1 MNREFLFDPRMLIG
15 PPWKCCPE
23 CGNEELG
30 TLDISEYAIHRR
42 CRNCLHT
49 PPSETLPPV
58 PKKVV
63 YVDQLVYSEIAK
75 VLDPIW
81 GEERPGD
88 RDRWLRIFDA
98 LERALKLQLI
108 VCPESQIHEQE
119 SVVHKHAVV
128 LRRLYQ
134 HFAAGTRFEFP
145 TRVHAIQLSKALR
158 VKLEGRDV
166 DYDDIDRREVV
177 SGSLDGWS
185 PRVQLHVDFAG
196 YPDPELLSRA
206 ASDSGQA
213 FAAIFERCGEEK
225 RSFDEVYRLERLV
238 HAQLTVALL
247 SEYFAAMADAAAGRA
262 QFTEVIWNPRLEL
275 DAALGLITIAEAHG
289 MERPQA
295 VEYVLEFMTT
305 EEALSAPS
313 NEISSYLMAGL
324 ARRAATGQ
332 RRPPSRG
339 MWNDIKVVSAFLPYC
354 DAMFLDRECASLLRE
369 ESLRSWVARYPVPIF
384 TAATG
389 GEFVA
394 YLEELEEQAG
404 SEHASRVRSVYGE
417 DWLTPYRTMLEHERE
432 RQEE

>member
-1 MNREFLFDPRMLIG
+1 MLIG

-30 TLDISEYAIHRR
+30 TVDISEYTIHRR
-42 CRNCLHT
+42 CRDCLHT

-63 YVDQLVYSEIAK
+63 YLDQLVYSEIAK
-75 VLDPIW
+75 ALDPIW
-81 GEERPGD
+81 REERPVD

-98 LERALKLQLI
+98 LDRALKLQLI

-119 SVVHKHAVV
+119 SVVHEHEIV

-134 HFAAGTRFEFP
+134 HFAAGTSFEFP

-177 SGSLDGWS
+177 RGSLDGWI

-196 YPDPELLSRA
+196 YPDPALLSRA
-206 ASDSGQA
+206 ADDSGQA
-213 FAAIFERCGEEK
+213 FAAIFKRWAREK
-225 RSFDEVYRLERLV
+225 PSFDEVYQLERLG
-238 HAQLTVALL
+238 HALTILL
-247 SEYFAAMADAAAGRA
+247 RLREYAEAIRA
-262 QFTEVIWNPRLEL
+262 VQDGTAPVSEVIWNPHLEV
-275 DAALGLITIAEAHG
+275 DAALCLIALAESHGMGRAQAEA
-289 MERPQA
+289 
-295 VEYVLEFMTT
+295 YVCDFLAS

-339 MWNDIKVVSAFLPYC
+339 MWNDITVISAFLPYC

-369 ESLRSWVARYPVPIF
+369 EPLRSWIARYSVPIF

-394 YLEELEEQAG
+394 YLEKLEEQAG
-404 SEHASRVRSVYGE
+404 PEHASLVREVYGE
-417 DWLTPYRTMLEHERE
+417 EWLTPFRTMLEHERQ
-432 RQEE
+432 RARD